1 MRLKYVYTA
10 SVYFILET
18 WRMAC
23 FSVAFFLLDIRQ
35 RSPLIHSTLIS
46 PLLTMSHSTTDM
58 YEQWYDFRNPVT
70 ISSPVK
76 SSSCAS
82 IQVLLPVYPPCAWH
96 ASGHRLWLRWLRICP
111 QCRRERGFNPWVGK
125 IPWRRKWQPTSTF
138 LPRESHGQRSLA
150 GYGPWGHKE
159 LDLTEWQM
167 LSLPLFTHVRGTRL
181 DIEGTQ

>member
-1 MRLKYVYTA
+1 
-10 SVYFILET
+10 
-18 WRMAC
+18 MAC

-82 IQVLLPVYPPCAWH
+82 IQVLLLCTYHVL
-96 ASGHRLWLRWLRICP
+96 GM
-111 QCRRERGFNPWVGK
+111 
-125 IPWRRKWQPTSTF
+125 
-138 LPRESHGQRSLA
+138 PRDID
-150 GYGPWGHKE
+150 YGSDG
-159 LDLTEWQM
+159 
-167 LSLPLFTHVRGTRL
+167 
-181 DIEGTQ
+181 